1 MINWALCL
9 HTGGRP
15 RLDRRARMH
24 FRRVNFE
31 VIRLDK
37 VTVTVKV
44 TVVVTV
50 TVTVM
55 LIVTVTVTVPT
66 DLYG

>member
-1 MINWALCL
+1 MHLNWALCL
-9 HTGGRP
+9 PTGGRT

-24 FRRVNFE
+24 FGRVNFE

-44 TVVVTV
+44 TVAV

-55 LIVTVTVTVPT
+55 LTVTVTVRVPT

>member
-1 MINWALCL
+1 
-9 HTGGRP
+9 
-15 RLDRRARMH
+15 MH
-24 FRRVNFE
+24 FGRVNFE

-44 TVVVTV
+44 TVAV

-55 LIVTVTVTVPT
+55 LTVTVTVRVPT